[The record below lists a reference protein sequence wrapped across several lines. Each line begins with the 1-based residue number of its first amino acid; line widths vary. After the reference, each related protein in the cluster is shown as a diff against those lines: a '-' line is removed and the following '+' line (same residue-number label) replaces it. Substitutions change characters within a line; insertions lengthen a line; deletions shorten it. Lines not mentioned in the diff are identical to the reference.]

1 MEEVRQ
7 IYQRDSPLLD
17 THCSEAFVRLQLSR
31 LRETLA
37 TGPDGIYPRLLTR
50 ICIHISEALADVF
63 NSLLHHSKVPPVWLD
78 LHITPIYRVS
88 RILNGNNKVTRSS
101 SGQAR
106 WPEKEQEGGDLRRR
120 RSGGLLP
127 CSGRRSGR
135 RALPRGFRTH
145 GMLSVVM

>member
-1 MEEVRQ
+1 METRRPGSYRLYITCNTTFGREVTDAKQMAKLLAKHYSTAFKQEVLPMEEVRQ

-37 TGPDGIYPRLLTR
+37 TGPDGIYPRLLKR

-78 LHITPIYRVS
+78 SHITPIYKPGKMKTEPAS
-88 RILNGNNKVTRSS
+88 
-101 SGQAR
+101 
-106 WPEKEQEGGDLRRR
+106 
-120 RSGGLLP
+120 
-127 CSGRRSGR
+127 
-135 RALPRGFRTH
+135 
-145 GMLSVVM
+145 